1 MDNQTEEKTYVGF
14 APASDGDFIDDDIDN
29 LRLQLDEVEQ
39 ELRQAAKYGLHLVA
53 KNSDLIQ
60 SMERIHIAHEMAVS
74 ELKGEITTLER
85 LLHAMQLDRDAWKRR
100 CHTTEEALDR
110 LQQDRDHAPS
120 HSKGAD
126 THQLIQSRNTQAEV
140 DRLTSALHD
149 ATVALQDAMATA
161 VEKDAVIHRLQST
174 KRDMLDIIQQ
184 MKCAAANDASVRKA
198 LASKNATL
206 HSRLAAAMAKVEMYH
221 EAFQERLADEDR
233 LRNTIEELTLE
244 LQTQGDHVE
253 AKSNLMHSMMVK
265 CNRLERELEALVG
278 RDSTSLPQ
286 NNAGVENKDDYATP
300 MLSTEDRTALAS
312 FDRLENFF
320 KLTALGIILDH
331 GAHDKLLQGS
341 SRHTIQAWFREA
353 MANDVPYHQWH
364 RWLTIRIA
372 AASPHDGFR
381 FFRPRKSLS
390 VEIPPPSS
398 SPSSLAS
405 AISDF
410 FDKYKRKSDPTVP
423 E

>member
-1 MDNQTEEKTYVGF
+1 MCLHGRLDGTFTSLTPRYSF

-39 ELRQAAKYGLHLVA
+39 VAHSRVAIRLSSCCVQELRQAAKYGLHLVA

-60 SMERIHIAHEMAVS
+60 
-74 ELKGEITTLER
+74 
-85 LLHAMQLDRDAWKRR
+85 
-100 CHTTEEALDR
+100 
-110 LQQDRDHAPS
+110 
-120 HSKGAD
+120 
-126 THQLIQSRNTQAEV
+126 NTQAEV

-372 AASPHDGFR
+372 AYVCVNRCTKTGR
-381 FFRPRKSLS
+381 G
-390 VEIPPPSS
+390 
-398 SPSSLAS
+398 
-405 AISDF
+405 
-410 FDKYKRKSDPTVP
+410 
-423 E
+423 